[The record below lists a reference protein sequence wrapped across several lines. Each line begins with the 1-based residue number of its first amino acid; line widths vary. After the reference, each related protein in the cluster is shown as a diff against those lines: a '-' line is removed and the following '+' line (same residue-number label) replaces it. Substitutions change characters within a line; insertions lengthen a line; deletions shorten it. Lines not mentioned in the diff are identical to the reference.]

1 MASKAQPRVVR
12 SLALI
17 VLALVA
23 LYSLIAIKGW
33 SPKLGLDLRGG
44 TSVTL
49 TSRGPSPRKGQLSK
63 AVDIIRQRVNGLGV
77 GESEVTAEG
86 SRNIVIA
93 VPNAGRSDVLRLVGK
108 TAKLRFRP
116 VLSTVA
122 PGPIVASPAPSNR
135 TSATIKP
142 TARATQSPRKRAV
155 SAALVQPQA
164 ASATPTASAGATA
177 TPSAVATATPSASA
191 TPFDQAALQKR
202 FQDLDCSQPDQRAA
216 AAGDDNPDFPIVSC
230 ERDGSAKYLLDK
242 SVQEGTDVKTAIATV
257 DAGQASTGQWEVD
270 LEFTDKGARRFA
282 DVTKA
287 NVNKQVAIVLDGVV
301 QSAPNIQQEITGGR
315 AQITGNFTKK
325 SATELANVLKY
336 GALPLAFDTSQTETI
351 SPTLGKKSLH
361 AGVLAG
367 TLGLAIV
374 IVYTL
379 AYYRGLGL
387 VTVLG
392 LGIFTALDYALV
404 VVLGE
409 LIGFT
414 LSLAGIAGLIVSVG
428 ITADSYVVFY
438 ERLKDEVREGRT
450 LRSGADRG
458 WARAFR
464 TILAADVVSFL
475 AAATLYLLS
484 IGAVRGFAFTLG
496 LSTLLDVAI
505 AYFFT
510 RPTVLALTRTKLFS
524 EGRFVGI
531 KAAIPLA
538 SGAPTTRPREA

>member
-12 SLALI
+12 SLAVI

-122 PGPIVASPAPSNR
+122 PGPIVASPAPTAPNS
-135 TSATIKP
+135 TTATIKP
-142 TARATQSPRKRAV
+142 TGRATQSPRKRPV

-164 ASATPTASAGATA
+164 ASPTPTG
-177 TPSAVATATPSASA
+177 SAVTAATPSASA

-202 FQDLDCSQPDQRAA
+202 FQDLDCSQPDERAE

-242 SVQEGTDVKTAIATV
+242 SVQEGTDVKNAIATV
-257 DAGQASTGQWEVD
+257 DAGQASTGEWEVD

-282 DVTKA
+282 DVTKQ

-301 QSAPNIQQEITGGR
+301 QSAPNINEPITGGR

-367 TLGLAIV
+367 MLGLAVV

-392 LGIFTALDYALV
+392 LAIFTALDYALV

-409 LIGFT
+409 MIGFT

-475 AAATLYLLS
+475 AAATLYVLS

-505 AYFFT
+505 AYLFT

-531 KAAIPLA
+531 KAAIPVA
-538 SGAPTTRPREA
+538 AGVPATRPREA